1 MPFRLT
7 MQSVFRFLAR
17 WPLPVLHAV
26 GWCLGWLAWLL
37 APSYRRRWFHNTALA
52 GVRGRARWASVGE
65 AGKQVAELPR
75 LWFGTPV
82 PIGWEG
88 AAHVE
93 AALRRGQGILFL
105 TPHLGCFEITA
116 QAYAE
121 RFGRPGVA
129 ASAMPAK
136 PITVLFRPPR
146 KAWAAKV
153 LRSARERPGLATAP
167 TTLAG
172 VRQLIQALKQSDAV
186 GLLPDQVPPEG
197 LGVWAPFFGEPAY
210 TMTLS
215 VRFARTPGTQVLF
228 IWGERKPWGRGF
240 VVHVQPWHEVVDAPL
255 SDDMVTAA
263 TQVNQAMERLVRRR
277 PDQYLWGYARYKA
290 PRKGL

>member
-1 MPFRLT
+1 ML
-7 MQSVFRFLAR
+7 SVFRFLAR
-17 WPLPVLHAV
+17 WPLPLLHAV
-26 GWCLGWLAWLL
+26 GWGLGWLAWLL
-37 APSYRRRWFHNTALA
+37 APDYRRRWFRHTALA
-52 GVRGRARWASVGE
+52 GVRGRVRWASVGE

-75 LWFGTPV
+75 LWFGAPV
-82 PIGWEG
+82 PTGWEG

-93 AALRRGQGILFL
+93 AALRHGQGILFL

-116 QAYAE
+116 QAYAQ
-121 RFGRPGVA
+121 RFGQAVEPTSGTQA
-129 ASAMPAK
+129 Q

-146 KAWAAKV
+146 KAWAAEV
-153 LRSARERPGLATAP
+153 LRTARERPGLATAP

-172 VRQLIQALKQSDAV
+172 VRQLIQALKQGQTV

-228 IWGERKPWGRGF
+228 IWGERKPWGRGY
-240 VVHVQPWHEVVDAPL
+240 VVHVQPWDEVVAEPL
-255 SDDMVTAA
+255 ADDMVQAA
-263 TQVNQAMERLVRRR
+263 AQINQAMERMVLRQ
-277 PDQYLWGYARYKA
+277 PDQYLWGYARYKV